1 MVLGYFCTYGYIALI
16 LIIAEVSGKLHV
28 LRQEGRRKLVHIL
41 LVFTWMIMLHF
52 FQGTIHM
59 ILIPA
64 SFVLIN
70 MLSYKTA
77 KKADGVTIPVLS
89 AMERS
94 GSEET
99 PGTVYYAFSM
109 MIMGIVSVIWK
120 ELTVP
125 CGMGLFCMAFGDGFA
140 GIIGKRSRGVFAKK
154 IRKDKSLGGS
164 MACFLCSILG
174 CMLLQMWMGYPI
186 QWAKLILLGVLS
198 TALEMTENG
207 LDNITVP
214 FGCMLAAAIF

>member
-1 MVLGYFCTYGYIALI
+1 MVLGYFCAYGYIVLI
-16 LIIAEVSGKLHV
+16 LIMAELAGKLH
-28 LRQEGRRKLVHIL
+28 LLNQEGRRKLVHIL

-70 MLSYKTA
+70 MLSYLAA

-89 AMERS
+89 AMERR

-99 PGTVYYAFSM
+99 PGTVYYAFSIM
-109 MIMGIVSVIWK
+109 VMGILTLFA
-120 ELTVP
+120 ERLTVP

-140 GIIGKRSRGVFAKK
+140 GIVGKRSTGIFARK
-154 IRKDKSLGGS
+154 IKKDKSLGGS
-164 MACFLCSILG
+164 LACILCSILG
-174 CMLLQMWMGYPI
+174 CLLLQMWMGYPI
-186 QWAKLILLGVLS
+186 QWEKLILLGVLS
-198 TALEMTENG
+198 AALEMTGKG